1 MNRRQGLTRL
11 LAIFMI
17 AVFASFYCGNT
28 MFMHRHTLDG
38 KTFVHSHPL
47 IPGQHHSH
55 SAQTVQTIS
64 LLNAAAQTM
73 AGTDCWHVTVT
84 SVSGQRLP
92 VVAKV
97 AVLKFSALSGFPVRA
112 PPARA

>member
-1 MNRRQGLTRL
+1 
-11 LAIFMI
+11 
-17 AVFASFYCGNT
+17 

-73 AGTDCWHVTVT
+73 AGADSWHVTVASVT
-84 SVSGQRLP
+84 SGRLP

-97 AVLKFSALSGFPVRA
+97 AVLKFSARSGYPMRA

>member
-1 MNRRQGLTRL
+1 
-11 LAIFMI
+11 
-17 AVFASFYCGNT
+17 
-28 MFMHRHTLDG
+28 MFLHRHTLDG

-97 AVLKFSALSGFPVRA
+97 AVLKFSALSGFLMRA

>member
-1 MNRRQGLTRL
+1 
-11 LAIFMI
+11 
-17 AVFASFYCGNT
+17 

-38 KTFVHSHPL
+38 KTFVHSHPF
-47 IPGQHHSH
+47 IPDQHHSH

-73 AGTDCWHVTVT
+73 VGADSWHVTVT

-97 AVLKFSALSGFPVRA
+97 AVLKFSALSGSPMRA